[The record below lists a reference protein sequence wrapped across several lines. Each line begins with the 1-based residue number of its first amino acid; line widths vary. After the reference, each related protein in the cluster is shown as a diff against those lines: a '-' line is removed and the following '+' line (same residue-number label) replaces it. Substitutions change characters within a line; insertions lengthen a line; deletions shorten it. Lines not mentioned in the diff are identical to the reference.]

1 MHYLGTRLYR
11 SLGVLSIM
19 CRPVQDLIRFT
30 HDLGFWSFRAR
41 FCRGFGDAEAP
52 VFRNCALK
60 EYQVTGPIKGDHNGT
75 INGTTPCPKTVH
87 NETTNE
93 QDVISIGDA

>member
-60 EYQVTGPIKGDHNGT
+60 EYQVKRDTKRAQKGT
-75 INGTTPCPKTVH
+75 INETIPGPKRGH
-87 NETTNE
+87 KWYH
-93 QDVISIGDA
+93 